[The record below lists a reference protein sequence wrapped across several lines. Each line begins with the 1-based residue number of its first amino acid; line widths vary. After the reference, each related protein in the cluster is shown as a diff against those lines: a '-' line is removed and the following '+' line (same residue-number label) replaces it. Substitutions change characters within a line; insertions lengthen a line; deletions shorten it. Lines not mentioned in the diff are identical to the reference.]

1 MAVIRPEKVAKI
13 AEIKE
18 LLSTSKCTILVDFC
32 GLTVAQDTALRRKM
46 REAGVHY
53 NVVKN
58 TLLRIAAQE
67 VGIEGLEPSLEK
79 NTAIAVAPEDP
90 VAVAKIVCDFAKE
103 NKELKVKV
111 GVLDGKVISAD
122 KTQSPG
128 CSAAEGS
135 FGCQTAWQHECSHLW
150 LCQCTARYHPQ
161 RCIRTGC
168 CTQTKRVR
176 LMNRGRLHKA
186 A

>member
-1 MAVIRPEKVAKI
+1 MAVISPEKVAKI

-111 GVLDGKVISAD
+111 GVLDGKVMGAEEIKALGGLTAKEVLVDKVLGSMNAPISGFVNVLQGTIRNVVYALEAVR
-122 KTQSPG
+122 KQKE
-128 CSAAEGS
+128 SA
-135 FGCQTAWQHECSHLW
+135 
-150 LCQCTARYHPQ
+150 
-161 RCIRTGC
+161 
-168 CTQTKRVR
+168 
-176 LMNRGRLHKA
+176 
-186 A
+186 

>member
-1 MAVIRPEKVAKI
+1 MAVIRPEIVAKI

-18 LLSTSKCTILVDFC
+18 LLSNSKCTILVDFC

-90 VAVAKIVCDFAKE
+90 VAVAKIICDFPKE

-111 GVLDGKVISAD
+111 GVLDGKVIGADQIRAMAALPPKEVLVAKLLGSMNAPISGFVNVLQGTIRNVVYALDAVRKQKESA
-122 KTQSPG
+122 
-128 CSAAEGS
+128 
-135 FGCQTAWQHECSHLW
+135 
-150 LCQCTARYHPQ
+150 
-161 RCIRTGC
+161 
-168 CTQTKRVR
+168 
-176 LMNRGRLHKA
+176 
-186 A
+186 